1 MRRLI
6 AGTVPRFP
14 EAAMR
19 SDVPAVRADGRGQ
32 PTWGS
37 DAIADAISGLGL
49 RYVALTPGSSYRGLH
64 DSLVNYLGGREP
76 QIILCLHEEHAVAL
90 AHGYAKVTE
99 APMGVALHS
108 NVGLM
113 HAAMA
118 LYNAYCDRVPMLVIG
133 ATGPVDAALRRPWID
148 WIHTSADQGALVRPY
163 TKWDDQPGSVP
174 AAVEAIYR
182 ANALTRAYPP
192 APVYVCLD
200 SAIQEMALSEPVQV
214 AGPGRYPPPPP
225 PAPAPDLVEKA
236 LTLLQSSQRPLVL
249 VGRVGRGPDDW
260 ERRVSVAERLGAC
273 VITDLKVGAGFPS
286 GHPLHP
292 VAPAT
297 FLPDASGELIRQADV
312 ILSLDWVD
320 LGGTLRQAHGGQ
332 PVTARIISCSADYVL
347 HNGWSKDHFALPPV
361 DVMIPG
367 HPDYLIRAMD
377 ARLAGSRDGGG
388 AKRAD
393 RAVQRAGPKPGES
406 SGAITAPG
414 AGRASSRAGESGAV
428 GMSGSDAVT
437 GGMSVRR
444 LAADLGRAV
453 AGQCICLVRL
463 PLGWSGEDLH
473 VAGPLDYLG
482 QDGGAGV
489 GSGPGMLVGAA
500 LGLEGSGRL
509 AVGVLG
515 DGDFLMGASALWTAA
530 HYQLPLLLV
539 VANNRSFFN
548 DEVHQERVA
557 LRRGRP
563 TENRWLGQQIRDPV
577 PDLAALARS
586 LGLVGYGPVVDPGEL
601 PAVLEKSVA
610 EAALGATVVLD
621 VHVSTYGYPGLS
633 ASATGTSGASADGTS
648 LR

>member
-1 MRRLI
+1 
-6 AGTVPRFP
+6 
-14 EAAMR
+14 
-19 SDVPAVRADGRGQ
+19 
-32 PTWGS
+32 
-37 DAIADAISGLGL
+37 
-49 RYVALTPGSSYRGLH
+49 
-64 DSLVNYLGGREP
+64 
-76 QIILCLHEEHAVAL
+76 
-90 AHGYAKVTE
+90 
-99 APMGVALHS
+99 
-108 NVGLM
+108 
-113 HAAMA
+113 
-118 LYNAYCDRVPMLVIG
+118 
-133 ATGPVDAALRRPWID
+133 
-148 WIHTSADQGALVRPY
+148 
-163 TKWDDQPGSVP
+163 
-174 AAVEAIYR
+174 
-182 ANALTRAYPP
+182 
-192 APVYVCLD
+192 
-200 SAIQEMALSEPVQV
+200 
-214 AGPGRYPPPPP
+214 
-225 PAPAPDLVEKA
+225 VEKA
-236 LTLLQSSQRPLVL
+236 LALLQSSRRPLVL

-260 ERRVSVAERLGAC
+260 DRRVSVAERLGAC

-332 PVTARIISCSADYVL
+332 AVTARIISCSADYVL

-367 HPDYLIRAMD
+367 HPDYLIRAME

-388 AKRAD
+388 AERAE
-393 RAVQRAGPKPGES
+393 RAVQRGGPKPGES
-406 SGAITAPG
+406 SGAVTAPG
-414 AGRASSRAGESGAV
+414 AARASSRTGESGAV

-437 GGMSVRR
+437 GGMPVRR

-453 AGQCICLVRL
+453 AGQSICLVRL
-463 PLGWSGEDLH
+463 PLGWSGEDLR

-601 PAVLEKSVA
+601 PAVLDKSVA

-621 VHVSTYGYPGLS
+621 VHVGTYGYPGLA
-633 ASATGTSGASADGTS
+633 ASAAGTSGASADGTS
-648 LR
+648 VR